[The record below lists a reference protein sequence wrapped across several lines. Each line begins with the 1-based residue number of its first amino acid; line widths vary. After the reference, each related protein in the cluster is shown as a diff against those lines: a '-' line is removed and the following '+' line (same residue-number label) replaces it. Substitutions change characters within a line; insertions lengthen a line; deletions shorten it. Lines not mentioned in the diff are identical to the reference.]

1 MALPNEATP
10 LKLDPISAQI
20 IRQHMIHSIERISDE
35 DLEEPADEPTDESI
49 NAEDTL
55 EASST

>member
-10 LKLDPISAQI
+10 FKLDPISAQI
-20 IRQHMIHSIERISDE
+20 IRQYMIHSIERISDE
-35 DLEEPADEPTDESI
+35 DLEESADETID
-49 NAEDTL
+49 AEETL